1 MPTAQLSRTWRDG
14 EENLETFLTD
24 DFFLRIIAG
33 GEESPSTEMREDFL
47 EDEEDRGK
55 KKIGVG
61 RDENGGREVES
72 QAEKGES
79 EGISGLSALL
89 GGENVAVTAGESV
102 ATVENVG
109 CGERV
114 R

>member
-1 MPTAQLSRTWRDG
+1 M
-14 EENLETFLTD
+14 
-24 DFFLRIIAG
+24 
-33 GEESPSTEMREDFL
+33 
-47 EDEEDRGK
+47 
-55 KKIGVG
+55 
-61 RDENGGREVES
+61 ES

-102 ATVENVG
+102 ATVEDVG
-109 CGERV
+109 GGERV